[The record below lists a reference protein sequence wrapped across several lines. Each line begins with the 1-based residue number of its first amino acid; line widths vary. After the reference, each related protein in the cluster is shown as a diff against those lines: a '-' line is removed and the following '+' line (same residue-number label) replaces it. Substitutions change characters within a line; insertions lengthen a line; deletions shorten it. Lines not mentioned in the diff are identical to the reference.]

1 VDDYPA
7 NKEGHMARKHRMYGL
22 DGIKE
27 DAVELLA
34 VGGGAVV
41 GIAAAKAVTGFI
53 EGMAWTRDGLPE
65 GAEPTKEQIAAAKF
79 KTWAPYASAAV
90 PLVVGAG
97 VIFAANKANLQ
108 GNARKA
114 AVGVAAGM
122 AAVAIGKIVVA
133 AAPDLAKKVY
143 LNGLGADNYDTGL
156 LAGLGEID
164 ATVAA
169 YMNRG
174 LMGYPTQ
181 IQELRSSSSFAGA
194 PILVQNASEGMIGSP
209 TVAQQLSGAPLSA
222 TLM

>member
-1 VDDYPA
+1 
-7 NKEGHMARKHRMYGL
+7 MARKYRMHGL
-22 DGIKE
+22 EGIKE

-65 GAEPTKEQIAAAKF
+65 GEVTKEQIAAAKF

-90 PLVVGAG
+90 PLVVGAA
-97 VIFAANKANLQ
+97 VIYGANKAGLKD
-108 GNARKA
+108 NARKA

-122 AAVAIGKIVVA
+122 AAVAIGKVVLA

-143 LNGLGADNYDTGL
+143 LNGLGADTYDTGL

-169 YMNRG
+169 YMNRS
-174 LMGYPTQ
+174 LMGYPTEVQ
-181 IQELRSSSSFAGA
+181 TLQGA
-194 PILVQNASEGMIGSP
+194 PILVQPASAGMIGSP